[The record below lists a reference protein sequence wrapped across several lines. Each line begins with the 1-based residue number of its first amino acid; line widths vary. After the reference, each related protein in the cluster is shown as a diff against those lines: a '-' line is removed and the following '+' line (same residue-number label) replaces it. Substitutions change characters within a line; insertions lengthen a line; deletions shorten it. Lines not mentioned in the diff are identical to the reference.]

1 MPPENNKK
9 PVIRC
14 EKKQKKR
21 PCNIDFQGF
30 IKERFLVLQK
40 EQIENQKAQ
49 EEYQDNFSKNFL
61 TKREKWRLRNEIK
74 IVNYIYNLP
83 LLLKRSD
90 IQSYIT

>member
-1 MPPENNKK
+1 MSPENNKK

-49 EEYQDNFSKNFL
+49 EEYHDNFFQKFL
-61 TKREKWRLRNEIK
+61 DKKRKMEAQE
-74 IVNYIYNLP
+74 
-83 LLLKRSD
+83 
-90 IQSYIT
+90 